1 MFSAYFLI
9 INTANCKVCFT
20 YTHLL
25 LTLDGLFGRT
35 RLHETSF
42 STLLIP

>member
-9 INTANCKVCFT
+9 IDIANWKVCFT

-25 LTLDGLFGRT
+25 LTLEGLFGRT

-42 STLLIP
+42 CTLLIP